1 MSGIYKLT
9 FTILLLLFMVTSS
22 SAQTKKA
29 YVKAANEAMES
40 NNISSAAAYYSSAVR
55 LDDSDIE
62 LHFKAAECYQKI
74 NNYSSATKHFEKVI
88 NSERISQFKEAYY
101 HLGDLTKLTGNY
113 EEAKVLFEKYLELDN
128 DSASIFHQK
137 ANIQLKSVNW
147 ALDQLYPNGLKVQW
161 LEGKINT
168 EYTEFA
174 PFLINDSIIY
184 YSSLSFEGKNMKE
197 GIPTPTISKILRSMD
212 GSRGWRSGR
221 PLKPTFNRTNS
232 HNCNATLSGDGKL
245 MLFTRCNYNS
255 KNELECKLYES
266 ALVNGKWQSP
276 RKVDSKLNKRGFT
289 STHPAIANAGAEG
302 YIIYFVSD
310 KPNGL
315 GGLDIWQSKRNAMG
329 AYTEP
334 VNLGPTINTIFDEIT
349 PYYHNNSQTLYFS
362 SQAHVGFGGF
372 DIFKSKATNFTY
384 YQVENVG
391 SLINSTFNDQYAVLN
406 ASGSKVIFSS
416 NRPTL
421 ENQLMNFICCY
432 DLFSFQFSDTIQE
445 VNVDTTLVVEIDTT
459 TNAEEF
465 EIFSSFAPIKLFFH
479 NDEPDS
485 NTWNTETEK
494 TYLETY
500 DSYIKMQNEY
510 ELE

>member
-212 GSRGWRSGR
+212 GSRGWRS
-221 PLKPTFNRTNS
+221 
-232 HNCNATLSGDGKL
+232 
-245 MLFTRCNYNS
+245 
-255 KNELECKLYES
+255 
-266 ALVNGKWQSP
+266 
-276 RKVDSKLNKRGFT
+276 
-289 STHPAIANAGAEG
+289 
-302 YIIYFVSD
+302 
-310 KPNGL
+310 
-315 GGLDIWQSKRNAMG
+315 
-329 AYTEP
+329 
-334 VNLGPTINTIFDEIT
+334 
-349 PYYHNNSQTLYFS
+349 
-362 SQAHVGFGGF
+362 
-372 DIFKSKATNFTY
+372 
-384 YQVENVG
+384 
-391 SLINSTFNDQYAVLN
+391 
-406 ASGSKVIFSS
+406 
-416 NRPTL
+416 
-421 ENQLMNFICCY
+421 
-432 DLFSFQFSDTIQE
+432 
-445 VNVDTTLVVEIDTT
+445 
-459 TNAEEF
+459 
-465 EIFSSFAPIKLFFH
+465 
-479 NDEPDS
+479 
-485 NTWNTETEK
+485 
-494 TYLETY
+494 
-500 DSYIKMQNEY
+500 
-510 ELE
+510 